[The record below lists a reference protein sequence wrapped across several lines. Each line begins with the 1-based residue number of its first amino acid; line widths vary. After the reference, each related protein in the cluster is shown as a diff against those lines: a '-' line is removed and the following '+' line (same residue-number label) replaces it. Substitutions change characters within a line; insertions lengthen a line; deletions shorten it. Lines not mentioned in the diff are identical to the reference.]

1 MIMRDFD
8 PIPQASPKNGYL
20 ATKEEIDAAIR
31 KVLKSGRYI
40 LGEEVSS
47 FEEEFAAY
55 IGVVFAVGVASGTDG
70 LEIALRACD
79 VGPGDLVFT
88 VSHTAVATI
97 AAIERCGARPVLV
110 DIEELSYTIDSEHLE
125 QAILAIHRNDSP
137 LSGSRAKA
145 IIPVHLYGQP
155 ASMRAI
161 TDIAE
166 KYGLNVVEDC
176 AQAHGAAIKDQKV
189 GSFGRLASFSFYPT
203 KNLGGFGDGG
213 MVVTNSQ
220 ELKQKLLALRE
231 YGWGQRY
238 VSSMPGINTRLD
250 ELQAAILR
258 VKLRL
263 LERDNG
269 RRREIAKIYNEA
281 IEKAEVLAP
290 QVRKEM
296 THVYHQ
302 YVVRTVSRDSLSKYL
317 KDNSIGT
324 AIHYPVP
331 VHLQPA
337 YKGRIAVGDG
347 GLATTEKVCQEI
359 LSLPMYPHMTDLQV
373 ERVAEAL
380 VAWQRESR

>member
-1 MIMRDFD
+1 MRDFD

-88 VSHTAVATI
+88 VSHTAVATV

-110 DIEELSYTIDSEHLE
+110 DIEELTYTMDSEHLE
-125 QAILAIHRNDSP
+125 HTILTIHRQDSS
-137 LSGSRAKA
+137 LSGRTKA

-155 ASMRAI
+155 ADMGAVLA
-161 TDIAE
+161 IAE
-166 KYGLNVVEDC
+166 RHGLSVIEDC
-176 AQAHGAAIKDQKV
+176 AQAHGAAIKGQKV

-231 YGWGQRY
+231 YGWDQRY

-258 VKLRL
+258 VKLRF

-269 RRREIAKIYNEA
+269 RRREIAGIYNEA
-281 IEKAEVLAP
+281 IEKTEILAP

-302 YVVRTVSRDSLSKYL
+302 YVVRTVNRDSLSKYL
-317 KDNSIGT
+317 KDNSIST

-347 GLATTEKVCQEI
+347 GLATTERVYQEI
-359 LSLPMYPHMTDLQV
+359 LSLPMYPQMKDLQV
-373 ERVAEAL
+373 ERVADAL
-380 VAWQRESR
+380 VSWQRKSR